1 MQNLQKE
8 PVQIMLL
15 LVEKISFRLVMEMI
29 VVSDEMQYHGF
40 LMQDNREY
48 QQVKNPQ
55 SDLLQYLGLED
66 ELEVHMDM

>member
-66 ELEVHMDM
+66 ELEVHTDM